1 MNDIIAKASE
11 LRRTG
16 QAEEARKL
24 LLKALEQEQ
33 NDAELWYQTA
43 WTHDTLGLER
53 EAVPFYEKSLGMT
66 LSAESRKG
74 AILGLGSTYRVLGEY
89 AKAKSCLETGMNEFS
104 DYRPFRVF
112 YAMVLYNLGEHGKAM
127 QGLLTELAET
137 TSDSPTQ
144 AYSRAIQYYADKL
157 DQIET

>member
-1 MNDIIAKASE
+1 MNDIMAQAGE

-24 LLKALEQEQ
+24 LLKALEQQQ

-43 WTHDTLGLER
+43 WTHDSLGLER
-53 EAVPFYEKSLGMT
+53 EAVPYYEKSLGMA

-74 AILGLGSTYRVLGEY
+74 AILGLSSTYRVLGDY
-89 AKAKSCLETGMNEFS
+89 AKAKAWLDTGMDEFP

-112 YAMVLYNLGEHGKAM
+112 YAMVLYNLGEFGKAM
-127 QGLLTELAET
+127 QELLMEVAET
-137 TSDSPTQ
+137 TSDLSTQ
-144 AYSRAIQYYADKL
+144 EYSRAIQYYADKL